1 MRLAEFKNSRLQ
13 KVCAL
18 QGLELQGRN
27 LLKAGAEQGED
38 DAGVLAGCPR
48 VLWHYSWEIWW
59 REKLKDGRAAM
70 CEIKDKEE
78 FQVGVAAM
86 FGEMSLTFWE
96 SSAFLGLQSV
106 L

>member
-27 LLKAGAEQGED
+27 FLKAGAEQDED

-48 VLWHYSWEIWW
+48 VL
-59 REKLKDGRAAM
+59 
-70 CEIKDKEE
+70 
-78 FQVGVAAM
+78 
-86 FGEMSLTFWE
+86 
-96 SSAFLGLQSV
+96 
-106 L
+106 